1 MDQISLGDFKL
12 NLGYLQ
18 SGEKIGVVGRTG
30 AGKSSLVLS
39 LFRLIEPVGGS
50 IYIDDENIGLMGL
63 IALRSKLTVIPQ
75 DPVLFS
81 GTLRFNL
88 DPFGN
93 CTDELLWRALK
104 SAHLSAFVSK
114 LPKGLEY
121 EVTEGGSNLSVG
133 QKQLICLARALLRKT
148 QILVLDE
155 ATAAVDLDT
164 DSLIQSTIRS
174 EFRECTVLTIA
185 HRYKGHDKDKCMK
198 T

>member
-1 MDQISLGDFKL
+1 M
-12 NLGYLQ
+12 
-18 SGEKIGVVGRTG
+18 VGRTG

-88 DPFGN
+88 DPFET

-185 HRYKGHDKDKCMK
+185 HRYKGRDKYKYMK
-198 T
+198 S